1 MKVGKRLLIHQ
12 WAVNRLL
19 NTTGLCPQCGRHW
32 DDKLVLQE
40 LQENER
46 KAEEV
51 PHFSTGGLR
60 GGLDCREA
68 LNELRE
74 EGSEKVTL
82 KDVSGKGLPRPKK
95 RTDPRSYEEA
105 LKDLWGDDEAAKG
118 GEAA

>member
-1 MKVGKRLLIHQ
+1 MLVHQ
-12 WAVNRLL
+12 WAVHRLL
-19 NTTGLCPQCGRHW
+19 NLVGLCPQCGRHW

-40 LQENER
+40 LQEKEQ

-51 PHFSTGGLR
+51 PQFSTGGLR
-60 GGLDCREA
+60 GGLDYREA

-95 RTDPRSYEEA
+95 NRTDPRSYEEA

-118 GEAA
+118 DEAA